1 MIARLLAAA
10 LIFASSAL
18 SAQTLTLITTSGP
31 GSLSDTAARF
41 TAMLLE
47 RELGRPVIVD
57 NRPGGM
63 GVIGLRHFNG
73 LPADGHSI
81 LIAGT
86 QLAFV
91 SKAMPQP
98 DFDPM
103 TAFVP
108 LSGLVYTPQQIMVP
122 AASPVRSPADLLALQ
137 RSKGKLDGGSSHP
150 STQTSMGLLDGVLGT
165 RTTIVGYKQGSQ
177 LATELAGGFIDYTIG
192 GKGNGA
198 TAGFIDSGQIRVVG
212 FLKDLGV
219 EEFSWV
225 GVFVQKG
232 VPEDVKAQLQAAMTR
247 VLKSEAWQNY
257 TQQERW
263 AATPQQVLETM
274 RREYELIP
282 SP

>member
-18 SAQTLTLITTSGP
+18 AAQTLTLITTSGP

-47 RELGRPVIVD
+47 RELGHPVIVD

-63 GVIGLRHFNG
+63 GVVGLRHFNS

-86 QLAFV
+86 QLAFI
-91 SKAMPQP
+91 SKAVPQP

-212 FLKDLGV
+212 YLKDLGV

-225 GVFVQKG
+225 GLFVHTS
-232 VPEDVKAQLQAAMTR
+232 VPAPEKKRLTDAINR
-247 VLKSEAWQNY
+247 VMRSPEW
-257 TQQERW
+257 TGFQQQRW
-263 AATPQQVLETM
+263 AVPPEEVMDTM
-274 RREYELIP
+274 QREFGLIP
-282 SP
+282 EH